1 MNRKASVEAVIKK
14 GTVGKY
20 VEEKPTTKQHKEDI
34 ERIKKEM
41 NLARGSSSR
50 LIFPKG
56 GKGKTYK
63 KSRSSLRRK
72 TSKKSWF
79 SGLFK

>member
-1 MNRKASVEAVIKK
+1 MDLSRKASVKAAITK

-20 VEEKPTTKQHKEDI
+20 VEQKPTTEQHRKDI
-34 ERIKKEM
+34 ERIKQETKT
-41 NLARGSSSR
+41 NRGSR
-50 LIFPKG
+50 LVFPKG
-56 GKGKTYK
+56 GKGRTYK
-63 KSRSSLRRK
+63 KSRSSRRRK